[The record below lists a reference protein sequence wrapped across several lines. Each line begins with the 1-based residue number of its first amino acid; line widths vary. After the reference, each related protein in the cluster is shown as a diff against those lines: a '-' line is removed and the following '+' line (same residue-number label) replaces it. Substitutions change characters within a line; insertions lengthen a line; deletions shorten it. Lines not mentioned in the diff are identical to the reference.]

1 MQVPV
6 EIKLKTVQTQA
17 GEIEKFELFEQGELT
32 RKGET
37 VYLRYTEAKAGA
49 QTILKIKPAELL
61 LTRRQKELALQLN
74 LAEGQQTNAKY
85 KTAYGVIPLAV
96 KCTTYKYEQIA
107 ETSGELRVEYLL
119 YSGEEL
125 LGEYKL
131 ELQFK
136 A

>member
-17 GEIEKFELFEQGELT
+17 GEIEKFELLEQGELT

-49 QTILKIKPAELL
+49 QTILKIKPVELL

-74 LAEGQQTNAKY
+74 LAEGNKPTLSIRQLM
-85 KTAYGVIPLAV
+85 GSFL
-96 KCTTYKYEQIA
+96 
-107 ETSGELRVEYLL
+107 
-119 YSGEEL
+119 
-125 LGEYKL
+125 
-131 ELQFK
+131 
-136 A
+136 

>member
-17 GEIEKFELFEQGELT
+17 GEIEKFELLEQGELT
-32 RKGET
+32 CKGET
-37 VYLRYTEAKAGA
+37 IYLRYTEAKAGA

-61 LTRRQKELALQLN
+61 LTRR
-74 LAEGQQTNAKY
+74 T
-85 KTAYGVIPLAV
+85 
-96 KCTTYKYEQIA
+96 
-107 ETSGELRVEYLL
+107 ETSGELKVEYLL